1 MRCIPF
7 NTGWEYRERVSPF
20 EEGFRESRE
29 WSAVHLP
36 HDALIG
42 EERAPAN
49 GPASGYFPRSAFE
62 YRRQLDAPAEWAD
75 RCVYLRFEGVHRGAL
90 VYVND
95 QLAASRPYGYSE
107 FLVRLDPYLRF
118 DDENRIE
125 VQAISGS
132 DSRWYT
138 GAGIYREVALVVGSA
153 VHVPL
158 DGLAVQTASVDP
170 ERAVLSV
177 EVELVN
183 DTRNTLEVDVCTQVI
198 DRDGTVVASGSG
210 PATLERMG
218 SSKARHRLLVP
229 QPRLWDLTDPH
240 LYTVQARLL
249 VDGSEV
255 DVAESTFGIRSLEL
269 DPERGLRLNGRTVKL
284 RGTCLHHDNGV
295 LGAASIRRAEH
306 RRVEIL
312 KSAGFNAIRSAHQP
326 ASRAL
331 LEACDRLGVLVMD
344 ESFDV
349 WTRSKSNDDYARSFG
364 EWWEAD
370 LEAMVRKD
378 RNHPSVVMYSI
389 GNEIQD
395 TGTPLGSAIG
405 RAMANRLHELDPT
418 RYTTNCVNALLTVG
432 PSLFAQIGAS
442 SGAEASERP
451 DDRGVN
457 TQLTVWRDIIP
468 GLLQL
473 PVVAERTAESFA
485 AVDVA
490 GYNYMDSRYDMDREL
505 YPNRVIVGSETFP
518 TEIGRNWPAIVGLP
532 HVIGDFT
539 WIGWDYLGETGVGRT
554 EYADQPETE
563 RTGQF
568 MGPFPWIIAG
578 SGDITITGARR
589 AASYFR
595 EIVFGQR
602 EEPYIAVQ
610 RPEHSGVDITYT
622 GPWSWPDVVASWT
635 WPQAHDVTLRVEVY
649 SGSDEVELVLNGRSL
664 GRKASGPTREFLTTF
679 DVPYVP
685 GELEAIAYQSGRE
698 VARGSLRSD
707 SGDARFVAEC
717 DRPTIA
723 ADDGDLAFVKVALVD
738 VDGQPRPGIDRDVSV
753 TIDGPATLA
762 GFGSGDPTPRRSF
775 LESTQRTYDG
785 EALAVIRPTG
795 AGSVTLTF
803 EAEGY
808 DPVTVPLQVTSSD
821 GKES

>member
-62 YRRQLDAPAEWAD
+62 YRTRLDAPAEWAE

-107 FLVRLDPYLRF
+107 FVVRLDPYLRF
-118 DDENRIE
+118 DDENTIE

-138 GAGIYREVALVVGSA
+138 GAGIYREVALVVGAA

-177 EVELVN
+177 EVELIN

-198 DRDGTVVASGSG
+198 DSDGTVVACGSG

-218 SSKARHRLLVP
+218 SSKARHRLVVP

-255 DVAESTFGIRSLEL
+255 DVAEATFGIRSLEL

-295 LGAASIRRAEH
+295 LGAASIRRADH

-418 RYTTNCVNALLTVG
+418 RYSTNCVNALLTVG

-442 SGAEASERP
+442 SGNEASERP

-490 GYNYMDSRYDMDREL
+490 GYNYMDSRYAMDREL

-518 TEIGRNWPAIVGLP
+518 TEIGRNWPAIVALP

-602 EEPYIAVQ
+602 DEPYIAVQ

-664 GRKASGPTREFLTTF
+664 GRKPSGPTREFLTTF
-679 DVPYVP
+679 DVPYEP

-698 VARGSLRSD
+698 VARGTLRSD
-707 SGDARFVAEC
+707 SGEARFVAEC
-717 DRPTIA
+717 DRATIV

-738 VDGQPRPGIDRDVSV
+738 VDGQPRPGIDRDVSL
-753 TIDGPATLA
+753 TIDGPAILA

-795 AGSVTLTF
+795 TGSVTLTF
-803 EAEGY
+803 EADGY
-808 DPVTVPLQVTSSD
+808 DAVTVPLQVTSSN
-821 GKES
+821 GEGA